1 MVKVNVPKNS
11 RHVRYCAEPSG
22 DFDFDHRMV
31 KYHLVFVN
39 DSKGIRRNLGL
50 IVENINEVSSGVN
63 VNERLKG
70 KVKNS
75 DLQFLF
81 VTLETP
87 LNLEVLRLENLE
99 VKLIKDS
106 ELYEREY
113 TKIEDYVSRLYEE

>member
-1 MVKVNVPKNS
+1 M
-11 RHVRYCAEPSG
+11 
-22 DFDFDHRMV
+22 
-31 KYHLVFVN
+31 
-39 DSKGIRRNLGL
+39 GL